1 MPTMNRRRW
10 MIALLLALAGA
21 AVADEADQAIVT
33 YEIAAGPGS
42 ISGVSHEISWSAT
55 QIGSE
60 ATQVTVRVPVASFDS
75 GHPEFDSRVRE
86 ALQADRHPLVEVEGT
101 VRGGRFSGTLTLRGV
116 TNPLSAPVRIVRAGR
131 QLVVDT
137 SFAFDLA
144 AFGVRSPSG
153 RSRVT
158 VDFVARVSADPRAV
172 EAGGALTSN

>member
-1 MPTMNRRRW
+1 MPVRCWPGTCRFG
-10 MIALLLALAGA
+10 ALSFDVGN
-21 AVADEADQAIVT
+21 
-33 YEIAAGPGS
+33 
-42 ISGVSHEISWSAT
+42 AT
-55 QIGSE
+55 QIADG
-60 ATQVTVRVPVASFDS
+60 AAQVSVRVPVASFDS
-75 GHPEFDSRVRE
+75 GHAEFDSRVRD
-86 ALQADRHPLVEVEGT
+86 ALQADQHQFVEVEGT

-116 TNPLSAPVRIVRAGR
+116 TNPLSMPVRIVRAGR

-144 AFGVRSPSG
+144 RFGVGAPSG